1 MLLDSLPF
9 FLYEQAPS
17 HFKFCLKT
25 LDIYMKFSILGV
37 GDYGFSV
44 QINYKSINSLHT
56 FEQIKYRANMLYLYF
71 IQIKYK
77 SIIGSTII
85 PPKQIQF
92 KYRQIFSVQFNFK
105 SIALPYNFSSDQIQI
120 NFII

>member
-1 MLLDSLPF
+1 MGQVVNLTRASLD
-9 FLYEQAPS
+9 
-17 HFKFCLKT
+17 T
-25 LDIYMKFSILGV
+25 LGV
-37 GDYGFSV
+37 GDYVFSV

-56 FEQIKYRANMLYLYF
+56 FKQIKYRANMLYVYF

-77 SIIGSTII
+77 SNIGSTIV

-105 SIALPYNFSSDQIQI
+105 SITLPYNFSSDQIQI

>member
-1 MLLDSLPF
+1 MGGSGV
-9 FLYEQAPS
+9 
-17 HFKFCLKT
+17 
-25 LDIYMKFSILGV
+25 GV
-37 GDYGFSV
+37 GDYGLSV

-56 FEQIKYRANMLYLYF
+56 FEQIKYRANMLYVYF

-77 SIIGSTII
+77 SNIGSTIL

-105 SIALPYNFSSDQIQI
+105 SITLPYNFSSDQIQI